1 MTSITLKV
9 NGAEIQ
15 ASVAG
20 TLTSGMVGIPVT
32 IEYLDNNKI
41 RVNYPSLC
49 RAVTPGQAVVIY
61 DGEICLGGAI
71 IDEVYYNDERRK
83 Y

>member
-1 MTSITLKV
+1 MRLTSITLKV

-32 IEYLDNNKI
+32 I
-41 RVNYPSLC
+41 
-49 RAVTPGQAVVIY
+49 QY
-61 DGEICLGGAI
+61 DGAWEGLTKNLVCRCSKGGSA
-71 IDEVYYNDERRK
+71 DEEYR
-83 Y
+83 